1 MSDKQLLALE
11 KKYGYLY
18 ERVFPTGLGS
28 IGIYRRQGFCHEV
41 LRRELSDKLNTYG
54 KVWPWLLS
62 TGGDNKQDYQ
72 SLFSDYDD
80 EDEDEDDDDYD

>member
-11 KKYGYLY
+11 KKYAYLY
-18 ERVFPTGLGS
+18 ERVFPIGLGS
-28 IGIYRRQGFCHEV
+28 IGIYRRQGFFDEV

-62 TGGDNKQDYQ
+62 TSCGDNKQDYQ
-72 SLFSDYDD
+72 SSFSDYDD
-80 EDEDEDDDDYD
+80 DDEEDDDYD